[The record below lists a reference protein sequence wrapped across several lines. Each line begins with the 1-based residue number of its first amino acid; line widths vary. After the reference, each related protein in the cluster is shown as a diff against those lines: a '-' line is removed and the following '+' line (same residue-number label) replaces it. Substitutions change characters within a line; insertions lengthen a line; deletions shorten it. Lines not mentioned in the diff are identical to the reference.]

1 MVRYSKTDLIPKAP
15 RGEDIFNLNK
25 TFSRRGVWFLS
36 AFILI
41 AALILVWLFWFS
53 SPKQNDKSFM
63 TEKFTPEERVDKI
76 VERVDNSTF
85 NQLQSDEAVY
95 ILDWVS
101 SDEGRSVKI
110 SEDEARKII
119 DALNR

>member
-1 MVRYSKTDLIPKAP
+1 
-15 RGEDIFNLNK
+15 
-25 TFSRRGVWFLS
+25 
-36 AFILI
+36 
-41 AALILVWLFWFS
+41 
-53 SPKQNDKSFM
+53 M

-101 SDEGRSVKI
+101 SEEGRSVRI

>member
-1 MVRYSKTDLIPKAP
+1 MVRYLKTDLIPKAP

-25 TFSRRGVWFLS
+25 TFSRRGVWVVS
-36 AFILI
+36 AFVLVVI
-41 AALILVWLFWFS
+41 LILVWLFWFS

-101 SDEGRSVKI
+101 SEEGRSVRI

>member
-63 TEKFTPEERVDKI
+63 TEKFTPE
-76 VERVDNSTF
+76 
-85 NQLQSDEAVY
+85 AVY